1 MPLKNSR
8 EVPAGPVPTRGDAPT
23 GPAVIAAYVKALPGS
38 PGVYRM
44 IDAAG
49 NVIYVGKARN
59 LKSRVTN
66 YARAGNHTNRITRM
80 IANTAA
86 MEFVSVRTEA
96 EALLLEAN
104 LIKRFRP
111 RYNVLLRDDKSFPF
125 ILLARDHRAPQIL
138 KHRGARNRTGE
149 YFGPFASAGAV
160 NRTIN
165 MLERA
170 FLLRSCSDAVF
181 ESRTRPCLLHQIK
194 RCSAPCTGEIS
205 LGDYAALVEEAVR
218 FLRGE
223 SQNVREMYQRLMQE
237 AAERLDYEQAAKY
250 RNRLWALAHVTADQA
265 INLEGIEEAD
275 VFAAYQDGGQTCIQV
290 FFFRSGQNW
299 GNRAYFPRA
308 DRSFAVEEVL
318 ESFIAQFYDDKPVPR
333 LILLSHAIPNRQLL
347 ADALS
352 TKAERRIEVRVP
364 QRGAKTGVVEHALQ
378 NAREALGRK
387 LAESSSQL
395 TLLKGLQERFAL
407 PRAPRRIEVFDNS
420 HIQGADAVG
429 AMIVAGPEGLVK
441 SQYRKFNIKSE
452 DLAPGDD
459 YAMMREV
466 LTRRFKRL
474 VLDEAEAPAGVRPSG
489 SDTIA
494 ATSSTGDDPQERSSN
509 GVRPEGS
516 DTTSRI
522 EAPQPPPIDR
532 RGGSALAFG
541 VLRAD
546 AGVSPSGTDT
556 MAHASKSSAA
566 PDATDPPSN
575 GVRPRGSDTAAEED
589 IDPAAEEFPNRPD
602 AVLID
607 GGLGQLGVARQ
618 VLEELGIRDIALI
631 GVAKGPD
638 RDAGREHF
646 HIPGRDRPM
655 MLEPRD
661 PVLYFVQRLRDEAHR
676 FAIGT
681 HRARRSKGIGANPL
695 DEIAGIGPGRKRALL
710 NHFGSAKAVS
720 RAGVDD
726 LKAVDGISAQMAQT
740 IYDFFHERSG

>member
-8 EVPAGPVPTRGDAPT
+8 EAPAGRVPTRGEAPT
-23 GPAVIAAYVKALPGS
+23 GPAVISRYLKTLPSS

-44 IDAAG
+44 LDAEG
-49 NVIYVGKARN
+49 DVIYVGKARN

-66 YARAGNHTNRITRM
+66 YARTGSHTNRITRM

-138 KHRGARNRTGE
+138 KHRGARNRKGE

-181 ESRTRPCLLHQIK
+181 DSRTRPCLLYQIK
-194 RCSAPCTGEIS
+194 RCSAPCTGEIG
-205 LGDYAALVEEAVR
+205 LEDYGALVEEAVR

-275 VFAAYQDGGQTCIQV
+275 VFAAHQEGGQSCIQV

-308 DRSFAVEEVL
+308 DRSFAVGEVL

-333 LILLSHAIPNRQLL
+333 LILLSHDIPSRELL

-352 TKAERRIEVRVP
+352 TKAERRVEVRMP

-395 TLLKGLQERFAL
+395 TLLKGLKERFEL
-407 PRAPRRIEVFDNS
+407 PRAPRRVEVFDNS

-441 SQYRKFNIKSE
+441 NQYRKFNIKSAN
-452 DLAPGDD
+452 LTPGDD

-466 LTRRFKRL
+466 LTRRFRRL
-474 VLDEAEAPAGVRPSG
+474 VLDEAEAPVSLPPDGATQAKGEQRSDPGPG
-489 SDTIA
+489 SDSLHEVPDSLGA
-494 ATSSTGDDPQERSSN
+494 STSASGMTGAP
-509 GVRPEGS
+509 
-516 DTTSRI
+516 TSRI

-546 AGVSPSGTDT
+546 DGVGPG
-556 MAHASKSSAA
+556 
-566 PDATDPPSN
+566 
-575 GVRPRGSDTAAEED
+575 GSDTFED
-589 IDPAAEEFPNRPD
+589 DDGDAAAEEFPNRPD
-602 AVLID
+602 LVLID
-607 GGLGQLGVARQ
+607 GGLGQLGIARQ
-618 VLEELGIRDIALI
+618 VLADLGIRDIALI

-646 HIPGRDRPM
+646 HVPGRERPM
-655 MLEPRD
+655 LLEPRD

-676 FAIGT
+676 FAIGS
-681 HRARRSKGIGANPL
+681 HRAKRSKGIGANPL
-695 DEIAGIGPGRKRALL
+695 DEIAGIGQGRKRALL
-710 NHFGSAKAVS
+710 KHFGSAKAVS